1 MVYDMLQII
10 LSQALDQPQFT
21 HTLVCVLVIV
31 VSNVP
36 LCSFFRLQWL
46 STSGNTES
54 HIQYAVVYSEAIQLT
69 IH

>member
-10 LSQALDQPQFT
+10 LSQALDWPQFT
-21 HTLVCVLVIV
+21 HALVCVIV
-31 VSNVP
+31 VSYVP

-54 HIQYAVVYSEAIQLT
+54 HIQYVVVYSEAIQLT